1 MTDWH
6 GILGESGAARR
17 RAAKVVQ
24 FNPDHRWCSGRML
37 AEMPV
42 VRFLFNFVRFCLKA
56 PKNLHKNQVGCG
68 YLSIPVVALRG
79 LAHLEWRIAG
89 SALAPCRTK
98 RRFTHLHADWRGP
111 PDLGA
116 GPITS

>member
-1 MTDWH
+1 
-6 GILGESGAARR
+6 
-17 RAAKVVQ
+17 
-24 FNPDHRWCSGRML
+24 ML

-79 LAHLEWRIAG
+79 LAHLSGALLAARLHRVEPNADLRIYMPIGA
-89 SALAPCRTK
+89 ALQT
-98 RRFTHLHADWRGP
+98 
-111 PDLGA
+111 
-116 GPITS
+116 